1 MCQKNW
7 FLSMDID
14 NIHEKKKNLK
24 KIIIIMKINNIPTEN
39 EKDKEKKITT
49 LPLVKQLKKLENK
62 L

>member
-1 MCQKNW
+1 
-7 FLSMDID
+7 MDID